1 MQPTQIDPVSLR
13 SVEDVDN
20 APFLIESD
28 GTNGLTLY
36 FENEAN
42 RQRYLGLSAVEITSV
57 NQQAPDQRSVN
68 RMTGT

>member
-1 MQPTQIDPVSLR
+1 MHTTQLDPISLR
-13 SVEDVDN
+13 RVEDIES

-28 GTNGLTLY
+28 GTRGLTLY

-42 RQRYLGLSAVEITSV
+42 RQRYLGLSVVEIGSTD
-57 NQQAPDQRSVN
+57 QQAFDQRPSE